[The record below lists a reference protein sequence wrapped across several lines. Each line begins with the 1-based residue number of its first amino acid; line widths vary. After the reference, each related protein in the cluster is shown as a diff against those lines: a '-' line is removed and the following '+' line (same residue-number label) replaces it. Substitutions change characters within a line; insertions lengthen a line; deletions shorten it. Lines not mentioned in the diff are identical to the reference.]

1 MASRRS
7 IVLLAVTAA
16 AAGAA
21 TEAVPA
27 AGAGRTAC
35 DLLTG
40 WTLLACG
47 AWGLARHPRRARWAL
62 LSASGLA
69 WFAANLATA
78 LAYAHRGPLVHAA
91 VAAMPRRPGLSAAS
105 VLPAAAV
112 AAGYADAVVF
122 GNGHGEL
129 DVAVAVL
136 LAALALRAP
145 PRLAGAMF
153 ALSAALAIAASTALG
168 DVSASYAGAAL
179 YAYEGALCAGAVLL
193 ASTASGPARAGIT
206 DLIVELGPARRSP
219 RTRDALAR
227 ALHDPTLEI
236 AYWLPARQEYVDLE
250 GCPVTL
256 PAATDGRATTV
267 VEQGGERIAAL
278 VHDASLL
285 DEPQLVG
292 AVREAA
298 GLMLA
303 NDRLQA
309 AAGAQVVELLASR
322 RRMVTAGDA
331 QRRRLARRLNEGPA
345 RHLAEVAATVRAAR
359 AGAGAPLTTDQ
370 AELLDLVEAELG
382 QGRTELDELARG
394 IHPRVLTERGLAT
407 ALAALAK
414 RAPFAV
420 DVSAPE
426 QRLPEPVEAA
436 VYFVCAE
443 ALTNAAKHSGATT
456 ARCHVSVDRG
466 RVCVDVVDDGA
477 GGADPSRGSGLHG
490 LADRVEAAG
499 GMLAVSSPAGEG
511 TTIRAELPCA

>member
-7 IVLLAVTAA
+7 IVLLTVTAA

-27 AGAGRTAC
+27 AGAGRTAG

-47 AWGLARHPRRARWAL
+47 AWGLALHPRQARWGL
-62 LSASGLA
+62 LGASGLA
-69 WFAANLATA
+69 WFAGNLASA
-78 LAYAHRGPLVHAA
+78 LVYLHRGPLVNAA

-112 AAGYADAVVF
+112 AAGYADAVVV
-122 GNGHGEL
+122 GSGHGEL
-129 DVAVAVL
+129 DLVVAVL
-136 LAALALRAP
+136 LAVLALRAP
-145 PRLAGAMF
+145 GRLAGAMF
-153 ALSAALAIAASTALG
+153 ALSAALAIAASTALR
-168 DVSASYAGAAL
+168 DVSAAYASAAL

-193 ASTASGPARAGIT
+193 AATASSPARAGIT

-219 RTRDALAR
+219 RTRDALAH
-227 ALHDPTLEI
+227 ALGDPTLEI
-236 AYWLPARQEYVDLE
+236 AYWLPARREYVDLE
-250 GCPVTL
+250 GRPVTL

-267 VEQGGERIAAL
+267 VEQDGEHIAAL

-285 DEPQLVG
+285 DDPQLVG
-292 AVREAA
+292 AVRDAA

-309 AAGAQVVELLASR
+309 AARAQIVELSASR
-322 RRMVTAGDA
+322 RRIVTAGDA

-345 RHLAEVAATVRAAR
+345 RHLAEVATEVRAAR
-359 AGAGAPLTTDQ
+359 AGAPRTTEQ
-370 AELLDLVEAELG
+370 AELLDLIEGELG
-382 QGRTELDELARG
+382 QARTELDELARG
-394 IHPRVLTERGLAT
+394 IHPRVLTERGLAA

-426 QRLPEPVEAA
+426 QRLPEPLEAA

-456 ARCHVSVDRG
+456 ARCHVSLERG
-466 RVCVDVVDDGA
+466 RVLVDIADDGA

-499 GMLAVSSPAGEG
+499 GMLAVSSLAGEG
-511 TTIRAELPCA
+511 TAIRAEFPCAP

>member
-1 MASRRS
+1 VASRRS

-21 TEAVPA
+21 TEAGPA
-27 AGAGRTAC
+27 AGAGRTAG

-47 AWGLARHPRRARWAL
+47 AWGLALHPRRVRWAL
-62 LSASGLA
+62 LCASGLA

-105 VLPAAAV
+105 VLPAVAI

-122 GNGHGEL
+122 RNGHGEL

-136 LAALALRAP
+136 LAALAVRAP
-145 PRLAGAMF
+145 ARLAGAMF

-168 DVSASYAGAAL
+168 DVSASYTDAAL
-179 YAYEGALCAGAVLL
+179 YAYEVALCAGAVLL
-193 ASTASGPARAGIT
+193 AATASGPTRAGIT
-206 DLIVELGPARRSP
+206 DLIVELGPAHRSP

-227 ALHDPTLEI
+227 ALGDPTLEI
-236 AYWLPARQEYVDLE
+236 AYWLPARQGYVDLE
-250 GCPVTL
+250 GRPFTL
-256 PAATDGRATTV
+256 PAAKDGRATTV
-267 VEQGGERIAAL
+267 VEQDGERIAAL

-285 DEPQLVG
+285 DDQQLVG

-359 AGAGAPLTTDQ
+359 AGAPLTTDQ

-394 IHPRVLTERGLAT
+394 IHPRVLTERGLAA

-420 DVSAPE
+420 EVNAPE
-426 QRLPEPVEAA
+426 QPLPEPVAAA

-466 RVCVDVVDDGA
+466 RVRVVVADDGA

-499 GMLAVSSPAGEG
+499 GMLSVSSPAGEG
-511 TTIRAELPCA
+511 TTIRAELPCAQ